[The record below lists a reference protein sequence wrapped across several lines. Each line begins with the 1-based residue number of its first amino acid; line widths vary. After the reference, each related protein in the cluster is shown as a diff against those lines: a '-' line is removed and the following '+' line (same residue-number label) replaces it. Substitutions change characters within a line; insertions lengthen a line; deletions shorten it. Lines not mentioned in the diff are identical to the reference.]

1 MPKRKVPKPSK
12 SIGRCTSRFFDG
24 SAESVAE
31 RLLGSLLVRSVD
43 GNRLS
48 GIVVEVEAYLSQDDA
63 ASHSA
68 IGLRKRNA
76 SMFKPAGH
84 LYVYTIHTRHC
95 MNIVTQSQG
104 VGSAVLIRA
113 VEPMEGMEIM
123 SKLRNVR
130 LDEAE
135 SFKATQLRSLTSGP
149 GRLCQAISV
158 DLQLDGIDLNN
169 SEEVWFEPPPQAVL
183 KKKWK
188 ATRSSRIGISKSVEL
203 PLRWF
208 IDGHQMVSGTATGH
222 SAGRSWRF
230 LS

>member
-1 MPKRKVPKPSK
+1 MPKRKLPKPSK
-12 SIGRCTSRFFDG
+12 STSRRTSQLFDG

-31 RLLGSLLVRSVD
+31 RLLGSLVVRSVN
-43 GNRLS
+43 GRRLS

-95 MNIVTQSQG
+95 MNVVIESQG

-113 VEPMEGMEIM
+113 VEPVEGMEIM
-123 SKLRNVR
+123 GKLRNAK
-130 LDEAE
+130 LDDSQ
-135 SFKATQLRSLTSGP
+135 SFTATQLRSLTSGP
-149 GRLCQAISV
+149 GRLCQAMNV
-158 DLQLDGIDLNN
+158 GLELDGIDLNQ
-169 SEEVWFEPPPQAVL
+169 SEELWFEPPPQTVL
-183 KKKWK
+183 EKKWS
-188 ATRSSRIGISKSVEL
+188 AARSSRIGISKAVEL

-208 IDGHQMVSGTATGH
+208 IDGHQMVSGTAAAH
-222 SAGRSWRF
+222 SAGRSWKF
-230 LS
+230 MP

>member
-1 MPKRKVPKPSK
+1 MPTRKLPNPSN
-12 SIGRCTSRFFDG
+12 STGRCTSRLFNG

-31 RLLGSLLVRSVD
+31 RLLGCLLVRSVD
-43 GNRLS
+43 GIRLS
-48 GIVVEVEAYLSQDDA
+48 GIVVEVEAYLSQQDA

-76 SMFKPAGH
+76 SMFKSAGH

-95 MNIVTQSQG
+95 MNVVTRPQG

-113 VEPMEGMEIM
+113 IEPVEGMELM
-123 SKLRNVR
+123 SKLRNVK
-130 LDEAE
+130 LDEDQ
-135 SFKATQLRSLTSGP
+135 SFTATQLRSLTSGP
-149 GRLCQAISV
+149 GRLCQAMNVGLELDGV
-158 DLQLDGIDLNN
+158 DLNQ

-183 KKKWK
+183 KRKWTT
-188 ATRSSRIGISKSVEL
+188 ARSCRIGISKSVEL

-208 IDGHQMVSGTATGH
+208 VDGHQMVSGTTAAH
-222 SAGRSWRF
+222 SAGRNWRF